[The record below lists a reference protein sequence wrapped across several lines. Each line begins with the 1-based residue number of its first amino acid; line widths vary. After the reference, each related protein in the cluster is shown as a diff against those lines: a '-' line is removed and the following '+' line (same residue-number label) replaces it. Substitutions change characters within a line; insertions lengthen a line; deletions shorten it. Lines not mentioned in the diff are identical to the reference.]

1 MLHIKYPNVLRLHV
15 ELSQIRHEGR
25 DTMEENFLH
34 LSYTGKEGERGG
46 ERR

>member
-1 MLHIKYPNVLRLHV
+1 MLQIMFPNVLRLRV

-25 DTMEENFLH
+25 DGMEENFLH